1 LQRLLERRDAGT
13 PDPRKIRVGPYLR
26 AWIETVNGLAP
37 ATLRQHEQIIRNHLE
52 PAFGRMMLSDLTR
65 NHVNAYLAASPLH
78 PQTLRHHRATLRLVL
93 AGAVGDRLITANAA
107 SLASAPKLPDVERRW
122 LTSAQCKA
130 LIEGTRDTRLWAFW
144 VLAITTGL
152 REAEMLGLTWE
163 DVDLGD
169 ARAHLDGRSALELG
183 AAAGGAGVRAVPG
196 LPSSGTT
203 VHVRHTLHRIDGA
216 WQLHPPKT
224 RKSRRDVPL
233 PPLAVEAL
241 RGHRIAQLTER
252 AEAGRLGPDGLVFT
266 TVTGLP
272 YWGSNLLPELREH
285 LARLGLPR
293 VSIHALRHSAGSILY
308 EQGIRIEVI
317 ADWLGHS
324 SVRMAQELYVHRGRD
339 TREQAAEAMARALG

>member
-1 LQRLLERRDAGT
+1 MIPDVRSHHEGSIYRRTIRRARTSYSVFTAAVTMPGARRTSASCPHRHGPRDRECREVREALQRLLERRDAGT

-37 ATLRQHEQIIRNHLE
+37 ATMRQHEQIIRNHLE
-52 PAFGRMMLSDLTR
+52 PAFGRMMLSDLNR

-169 ARAHLDGRSALELG
+169 ARAHLDGREESSCVGIGGRGWWRRSACR
-183 AAAGGAGVRAVPG
+183 AGSTR
-196 LPSSGTT
+196 
-203 VHVRHTLHRIDGA
+203 DGA
-216 WQLHPPKT
+216 
-224 RKSRRDVPL
+224 
-233 PPLAVEAL
+233 
-241 RGHRIAQLTER
+241 
-252 AEAGRLGPDGLVFT
+252 
-266 TVTGLP
+266 
-272 YWGSNLLPELREH
+272 
-285 LARLGLPR
+285 
-293 VSIHALRHSAGSILY
+293 
-308 EQGIRIEVI
+308 
-317 ADWLGHS
+317 
-324 SVRMAQELYVHRGRD
+324 
-339 TREQAAEAMARALG
+339 

>member
-1 LQRLLERRDAGT
+1 
-13 PDPRKIRVGPYLR
+13 
-26 AWIETVNGLAP
+26 
-37 ATLRQHEQIIRNHLE
+37 
-52 PAFGRMMLSDLTR
+52 
-65 NHVNAYLAASPLH
+65 
-78 PQTLRHHRATLRLVL
+78 
-93 AGAVGDRLITANAA
+93 
-107 SLASAPKLPDVERRW
+107 
-122 LTSAQCKA
+122 
-130 LIEGTRDTRLWAFW
+130 
-144 VLAITTGL
+144 
-152 REAEMLGLTWE
+152 
-163 DVDLGD
+163 
-169 ARAHLDGRSALELG
+169 
-183 AAAGGAGVRAVPG
+183 VPG
-196 LPSSGTT
+196 LPGMERSGTT
-203 VHVRHTLHRIDGA
+203 VHVRHTLHRIDGQ